1 MARFAGKKVSDFM
14 SASNS
19 PNFDALGDYT
29 MRSRNKEQDMAWRA
43 QAHVA
48 KAGVAG
54 VGNTQVAKFKGIAD
68 IASAEADAAAQK
80 HNAAAAAGAQ
90 TSNAMWGMAGSIGGA
105 GMGAIGKAGGL
116 GGYSGT
122 GPDIGANEATNKWA
136 DPGLAGMSP
145 AEVAQ
150 ADINKYLN
158 R

>member
-1 MARFAGKKVSDFM
+1 MKRFAGNKVSDFM

-19 PNFDALGDYT
+19 PNWGDFGDRT
-29 MRSRNKEQDMAWRA
+29 LRSRYKKQAMAWRA
-43 QAHVA
+43 GEHVA
-48 KAGVAG
+48 TAGLTG
-54 VGNTQVAKFKGIAD
+54 MGNTQVNKFKGIAD

-136 DPGLAGMSP
+136 DPGLAGMTP

-150 ADINKYLN
+150 RDITKYMN

>member
-48 KAGVAG
+48 KAGLAG

-68 IASAEADAAAQK
+68 IASAEANAAAQT
-80 HNAAAAAGAQ
+80 HNAAAAADAQ
-90 TSNAMWGMAGSIGGA
+90 TSNAMWGMIGNIAGA
-105 GMGAIGKAGGL
+105 GIGAFGKSSGSWDSFTPKEQKTVAKSA
-116 GGYSGT
+116 GYSMGT
-122 GPDIGANEATNKWA
+122 D
-136 DPGLAGMSP
+136 LAG
-145 AEVAQ
+145 
-150 ADINKYLN
+150 LL
-158 R
+158 